1 MAIVAASPQAVR
13 AASPNPGAA
22 AELPNAD
29 YLLESLVSDVHSLA
43 LHVASIAMLISAK
56 LRPEAAW
63 TLRACRHLVHDDFK
77 PLTLTLR
84 YSEQIGLDALGATRL
99 SDLCKAVGEA
109 QTRILPFLQVA
120 AATKLQ
126 RDQIQSLSDGWRRLA
141 SRMAAGLAAI
151 EPTVRARLN
160 STYLDDSAT
169 LREFLRRAADNNTS
183 AVDVA
188 GVISPPAL
196 KQRRRGP
203 RVVANRACT
212 VETEAGSYPARLED
226 VSRNGLGL
234 MCDLPLAAGQKV
246 AIVLADGRRLQASI
260 VRNNRPRFGMLL
272 AEPFSDDDPLLGGGQ
287 ERGYPA
293 QGRT

>member
-1 MAIVAASPQAVR
+1 MAMVAASPQAAP
-13 AASPNPGAA
+13 AASPHAGAA

-43 LHVASIAMLISAK
+43 VHVASLAMLISAK
-56 LRPEAAW
+56 LRPDAAW

-84 YSEQIGLDALGATRL
+84 YSEQIGLDAETATQL
-99 SDLCKAVGEA
+99 SDLCKAVFEW
-109 QTRILPFLQVA
+109 QKRIIPLLQVS

-126 RDQIQSLSDGWRRLA
+126 RDQIRSLSDGWRRLA
-141 SRMAAGLAAI
+141 KSLAAALAAI

-160 STYLDDSAT
+160 STYAYDSAT
-169 LREFLRRAADNNTS
+169 LREFLRRAADNDTS

-212 VETEAGSYPARLED
+212 VETEAGSHPARLED
-226 VSRNGLGL
+226 VSRHGLGL
-234 MCDLPLAAGQKV
+234 MCDLPLSAGQKV

-260 VRNNRPRFGMLL
+260 VRVNRPRYGMLL
-272 AEPFSDDDPLLGGGQ
+272 AAPLSDVDPLLGGD
-287 ERGYPA
+287 
-293 QGRT
+293 